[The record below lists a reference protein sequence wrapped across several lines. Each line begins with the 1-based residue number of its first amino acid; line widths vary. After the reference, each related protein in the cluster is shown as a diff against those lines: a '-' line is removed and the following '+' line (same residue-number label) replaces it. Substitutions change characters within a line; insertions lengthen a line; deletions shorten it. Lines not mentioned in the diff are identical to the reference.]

1 MRLLCVLAGLLSAA
15 ILGEPVN
22 KDAAAAA
29 ADKLSLALSDVSG
42 SSDKLEKAAA
52 AVEDT
57 PSKDDKAK
65 RSPIAATAVY
75 GASPQHHGQYVI
87 RHGDDAPEVGPEYLA
102 LLQQYLVEQPE
113 PQHQIAGRQQHQ
125 RTHLHQQPERHYQN
139 QPIQRVRIGALLEQ
153 ELVKLIEKQPVQ
165 HKQAIPLDV
174 EQYHVETTAPRRVPA
189 QALVQQHQYQPQ
201 LQQHQQQLYYP
212 VEEVQIPA
220 RAQPQHHHHQ
230 IQHHQAAAAA
240 AAAAQ
245 QHQHQQ
251 QQVVVSHH
259 RQPQPQAQVHQH
271 VQVTP
276 EPITIQ
282 HPDEVQHVVRPQPQS
297 LRYHQSIPIQYG
309 YEDEQQV
316 QHQQQSPESIV
327 RAQQSAEQQALA
339 FHKIAQ
345 AAHYKHQDDALEQI
359 RVANEKHRQQ
369 SALEQIKQ
377 GEQVSEA
384 GRQERVQPKDPEGAY
399 KAHLKAQATAL
410 VAEHRRA
417 HEAAEYKAHADAILK
432 LQAQQQAHLRAQE
445 EAHRYALNFEKNQA
459 RAQAQAQAIAN
470 AQALALYNAHKAAR
484 AKAQQE
490 AKQAA
495 KAQHDAKK
503 LDPDNAP
510 VVQYLLPNKVPL
522 PAPEEYLPKA
532 AEALRES
539 ALQEKRLKQQQK
551 AAAVAQQQHHHQHQH
566 QAQPIKHQQQQIF
579 EIDPNLLRGFP
590 AKLDEQTQELTF
602 LVDADYFRKIQAQ
615 QRGEASE
622 QQPARAVLRPASR
635 YQSIEEEPAQRQQ
648 HQHQTAHRYQSYHHS
663 GQINPDK
670 IALLVP
676 VEPQQP

>member
-1 MRLLCVLAGLLSAA
+1 MFQMFVFTRRYHSTLS
-15 ILGEPVN
+15 
-22 KDAAAAA
+22 
-29 ADKLSLALSDVSG
+29 STTWRQRHHDVC
-42 SSDKLEKAAA
+42 L
-52 AVEDT
+52 
-57 PSKDDKAK
+57 
-65 RSPIAATAVY
+65 
-75 GASPQHHGQYVI
+75 
-87 RHGDDAPEVGPEYLA
+87 
-102 LLQQYLVEQPE
+102 
-113 PQHQIAGRQQHQ
+113 
-125 RTHLHQQPERHYQN
+125 
-139 QPIQRVRIGALLEQ
+139 
-153 ELVKLIEKQPVQ
+153 
-165 HKQAIPLDV
+165 
-174 EQYHVETTAPRRVPA
+174 PRRWSSN
-189 QALVQQHQYQPQ
+189 QYQPQ
-201 LQQHQQQLYYP
+201 PQQHQQQLYYP

-282 HPDEVQHVVRPQPQS
+282 HPDEVQQVVRPQPQS

-663 GQINPDK
+663 GQIDPDNEVVASTIGCNRQLRTYTYKADTGYARRVIIRERNARPAIFSPAK
-670 IALLVP
+670 IIFSRKYAAERVNDSAELTNIAAKWLADSMRSKYVLRHWDRAHRATGPLSAEAHCRKKKGKRIYEHIRGLFGRSRSIIRLLHNRRSKRLAELIHQLWP
-676 VEPQQP
+676 ASTKNTSL